1 MAHHLKVMAFERKVL
16 LCGVLVAMGVAQAAY
31 AETWSDTYLSYRYG
45 TAFAEPYDN
54 TASGAHKNISKN
66 IFSLTHVGGYTY
78 GTHFFNVD
86 YLLSD
91 RKDPADGVAGKS
103 GAQEAYAV
111 YRNTLDFSKVFNKNL
126 SYGVVRSVGAT
137 GGFDLNT
144 KNDGY
149 GSRKRM
155 AVVGPTLMFNTPGFV
170 NLSAL
175 ALFESN
181 SPNAIDHRYTYK
193 THPAVEL
200 DWGVPIG
207 SLPLSFAGYA
217 LWIASKGN
225 NEFHGPT
232 APETHVDAKL
242 MYDIGSAM
250 NLGKNTLQVGGEY
263 EYWHNKFGNP
273 TTGDSGATARTP
285 MVRVEYH
292 F

>member
-1 MAHHLKVMAFERKVL
+1 MTNHTTRLSFKRQALV
-16 LCGVLVAMGVAQAAY
+16 CGVLVAAASATVAN

-54 TASGAHKNISKN
+54 NADGSHKDISKN

-91 RKDPADGVAGKS
+91 KKDPADGVAGKS

-111 YRNTLDFSKVFNKNL
+111 YRNTLDFGKVFNKDL
-126 SYGVVRSVGAT
+126 SYGPVRSVGVT

-149 GSRKRM
+149 GSKKRM

-170 NLSAL
+170 NLTAL

-181 SPNAIDHRYTYK
+181 SPNPINERYTYK

-207 SLPLSFAGYA
+207 SLPLSFGGYA
-217 LWIASKGN
+217 MWIASKGN
-225 NEFHGPT
+225 NEFHGKT
-232 APETHVDAKL
+232 SPETHVDAKL
-242 MYDIGSAM
+242 MYDVGSVM
-250 NLGKNTLQVGGEY
+250 HLGKNTLQVGGEY

-273 TTGDSGATARTP
+273 SADDSGATAKTP